1 MAKIKLSEISTSPP
15 KKLDKEK
22 IKIATERMLEE
33 LDELQNLLYA
43 QHTGNGRQR

>member
-1 MAKIKLSEISTSPP
+1 MQYMSKIKLSAISTAAP

-22 IKIATERMLEE
+22 IKEETRQILEE

-43 QHTGNGRQR
+43 